1 MYKLLIV
8 PAALVATA
16 AFGGMYDQPYAL
28 VESGAPSDVRKEASI
43 AITSVDGERVRNP
56 RKTDPIP
63 PGKHRITV
71 HFESARYNFRPEI
84 LDIELDLDAC
94 TRERIVASYEIKSGP
109 NWKPKVYSSR
119 SVNAGRSSRRRE
131 QRRSKALRHH

>member
-16 AFGGMYDQPYAL
+16 AFAGMYDQPYAL
-28 VESGAPSDVRKEASI
+28 VERGTASETRREATL
-43 AITSVDGERVRNP
+43 AITRVDGETTRNS

-71 HFESARYNFRPEI
+71 HFESARFNFNPKYQ
-84 LDIELDLDAC
+84 DIELDLEPC
-94 TRERIVASYEIKSGP
+94 TRYIIVASYEIKSGP
-109 NWKPKVYSSR
+109 NWKPRIYAEPIGECRKKF
-119 SVNAGRSSRRRE
+119 
-131 QRRSKALRHH
+131 SKKEATAK